1 MASPTIQTNQSV
13 HQADA
18 ARWAPASW
26 GTAAFIAVAC
36 TAVFGLEA
44 SHIIS
49 QRAAILDDGRKDT
62 ANLAS
67 SLVQQAELTFRTADA
82 LLIGTVE
89 RVEHDGLSPE
99 SQQRLKRWFLEEV
112 KHSSEF
118 VSFAIID
125 SNGAMVVN
133 SVGRNSSANFAD
145 REHFIYHQ
153 THADHELHISN
164 PIRSRTADEWIIP
177 ATRRFNRADGSF
189 GGVAVAAINP
199 RYFQDLYDRFEIG
212 SNGAILLASMSGN
225 LLVRRP
231 FVEAN
236 VGRDMSQSGI
246 FKQLE
251 LSPIGSAEIVASTDG
266 VRRINSYEQG
276 KSYPLVV
283 AVAKDVEELLAPW
296 RESALRRIGE
306 GTALIVLISVLGMLV
321 WRTTDRLAAKA
332 EKLRDVNAR
341 FDVAM
346 NCMSQG
352 LCLYDRGQRIVLAN
366 KKYAEIY
373 RLTTDQISPGTL
385 LTDIFRYRREQGTGF
400 RVSDDHYF
408 TRSPAED
415 STETLELADGR
426 MVSIARHLMPDG
438 GWLAIHEDITVRANA
453 ERKIAHLA
461 RHDQLT
467 GLPNRYEFSGF
478 LEEAVANNKRSGDKI
493 AVFMLD
499 LDGFKTVNDTLGHG
513 AGDLLLQAVAQR
525 LKTCVRHAD
534 LVARLGGDEFAII
547 QYIDKE
553 EREAAIA
560 LALRIIDAISDAFDL
575 SGQAIH
581 VGISIGISLCPEQGI
596 SPEDLIQKADL
607 ALYATKA
614 AGKNDFRIYELSM
627 SASDDDQKALERDM
641 RQALKGEEFELHY
654 QPMVDLATGDVQG
667 MEALV
672 RWRHPERGLL
682 LPDQFISLAEST
694 GLIIPLGEWILQ
706 KACNDAASWAV
717 PLKVAVNISSIQLS
731 KSNLFDV
738 VLCNL
743 VETGLAPT
751 RLELEFNESVVI
763 DQTGSAAQT
772 IRQLSN
778 IGVTMVIDD
787 FGTGYSSASLLA
799 NFTFRKI
806 KIDQSF
812 VQGIT
817 DRRDCAA
824 VVASVL
830 ALAEGLGIETTAAG
844 IETVTQMK
852 SLQAAGVTY
861 GQGYYFGRPAFCA
874 GIDPSDQRQRN
885 TA

>member
-13 HQADA
+13 HQAHA
-18 ARWAPASW
+18 AKSAPATW
-26 GTAAFIAVAC
+26 VTAAFIAVAC
-36 TAVFGLEA
+36 TAVIGLET
-44 SHIIS
+44 SQIFS
-49 QRAAILDDGRKDT
+49 QRTAILDDGRKDT
-62 ANLAS
+62 ANLSS
-67 SLVQQAELTFRTADA
+67 SLIQHAELTVRTADA

-89 RVEHDGLSPE
+89 RVEHDGLGPE

-133 SVGRNSSANFAD
+133 SFGRNSSANFAD

-189 GGVAVAAINP
+189 GGVAVAAISP
-199 RYFQDLYDRFEIG
+199 RYFQDFYDRFEIG
-212 SNGAILLASMSGN
+212 NNGAILLASMSGN

-236 VGRDMSQSGI
+236 VGRDMSQSGL

-251 LSPIGSAEIVASTDG
+251 LSPIGSVELVASTDG
-266 VRRINSYEQG
+266 VRRINSYEKG

-283 AVAKDVEELLAPW
+283 AVAKDIEELLAPW

-306 GTALIVLISVLGMLV
+306 GTALIVLISVLGILV

-332 EKLRDVNAR
+332 AKLHEVNLR

-346 NCMSQG
+346 NSMSQG
-352 LCLYDRGQRIVLAN
+352 LCLYDRDQRVVLAN
-366 KKYAEIY
+366 KQYADIY
-373 RLTTDQISPGTL
+373 GLTTDQIRPGTFL
-385 LTDIFRYRREQGTGF
+385 AEILRRRREHGTGF
-400 RVSDDHYF
+400 RRADDHF
-408 TRSPAED
+408 TTLPAAN
-415 STETLELADGR
+415 SVETHELTDGR
-426 MVSIARHLMPDG
+426 VVSIARHLMPDG

-499 LDGFKTVNDTLGHG
+499 LDGFKTVNDTFGHG

-682 LPDQFISLAEST
+682 LPDQFIALAEST

-806 KIDQSF
+806 KINQSF
-812 VQGIT
+812 VQGIA

-861 GQGYYFGRPAFCA
+861 GQGYYFGHPAFCA